1 MIETIEDWI
10 LDLSPNTVWRILEIT
25 YLLAVVVVSFT
36 RLLPTIFKV
45 WRGYMKMTPEQ
56 REKHW
61 VHSPRKH
68 RREHVEPLP
77 DPAVITMASF
87 LPEE

>member
-10 LDLSPNTVWRILEIT
+10 LDLSAKTVWRILEIT

-36 RLLPTIFKV
+36 RLLPNICKV

-61 VHSPRKH
+61 VHSGKKY
-68 RREHVEPLP
+68 RREPVEPLP
-77 DPAVITMASF
+77 DPASITMASL